1 MPFALRLERAPP
13 PLSSEDTGAVALA
26 FLRKVGVV
34 SEGYDPLADG
44 GGGPEASAP
53 VRVLVDC
60 FLAEPERS
68 WSVAELGEATKIPT
82 GQVYRAVWK
91 MQSLDW
97 LSDAGRRTR
106 AALAGRRF
114 QLRFGRLQD
123 AWTFTE
129 LAAGHCLTHY
139 AALAKNIE
147 ERVKARRK
155 PAGGGQPKGP
165 GTASGGRGE
174 FVMELSDQL
183 LPSEGSPKELTLAFL
198 HAVGFIPERTGGRA
212 PETLPSF
219 RAFYHG
225 FLMNGDRWLDFAAL
239 QKTAGS
245 TRPTLQKHLRR
256 LEGLDLL
263 ERAAFPDENGFPRR
277 HWRLRQ
283 GSLARAFDFTD
294 ARARL
299 SLDAMGRWA
308 AHIDALSEADR
319 SRPKKGRARKRR

>member
-1 MPFALRLERAPP
+1 MPFSLRLERAPP
-13 PLSSEDTGAVALA
+13 PLSSQDTAAVALS

-34 SEGYDPLADG
+34 SEGYDPLASG

-60 FLAEPERS
+60 FLAEPDRS
-68 WSVAELGEATKIPT
+68 WSVAELGKATKIPT

-91 MQSLDW
+91 MQGLDW

-123 AWTFTE
+123 AWTFTD
-129 LAAGHCLTHY
+129 LAAGHCLARY
-139 AALAKNIE
+139 AALAKVIE
-147 ERVKARRK
+147 DRVKGRRRA
-155 PAGGGQPKGP
+155 PGAGQPKGKA
-165 GTASGGRGE
+165 TASGGRGE
-174 FVMELSDQL
+174 FVMQL
-183 LPSEGSPKELTLAFL
+183 TDGVLPTEGSPKELTIAFL
-198 HAVGFIPERTGGRA
+198 HAVGFIPERTGGRS

-225 FLMNGDRWLDFAAL
+225 FLMSGDGWLDFAAL
-239 QKTAGS
+239 TKTAGS

-256 LEGLDLL
+256 LEGLDLV

-277 HWRLRQ
+277 HWRLRH
-283 GSLARAFDFTD
+283 GSLARAFEFTD

-308 AHIDALSEADR
+308 AHIDDLAAAGR
-319 SRPKKGRARKRR
+319 AAPKKGRSRKRR